1 LVVSAIHHDGRCDVF
16 AGRTIS
22 VAAVPRM
29 PHEFGDVGFARLEDP
44 YPKEVEHGHER
55 KVEWVVRQH
64 GRVNLDSGLQV
75 R

>member
-1 LVVSAIHHDGRCDVF
+1 M
-16 AGRTIS
+16 
-22 VAAVPRM
+22 AAVPRM